1 LERRTVSELV
11 CFTFP
16 MYAYEV
22 QPGDVFD
29 GREVVAVAGAVDGDR
44 PPAADDQVEIT
55 YTQGGATAHGALDEL
70 AVRRCWERPPPPE
83 PIEY

>member
-1 LERRTVSELV
+1 VSEPTVV

-22 QPGDVFD
+22 KPADEID

-44 PPAADDQVEIT
+44 PPSPEDRVEIT
-55 YTQGGATAHGALDEL
+55 YERGASSSHGALDEL
-70 AVRRCWERPPPPE
+70 AVRRCWEPPPPPE
-83 PIEY
+83 PVEY

>member
-1 LERRTVSELV
+1 VSEPELV

-22 QPGDVFD
+22 QPGDQVD
-29 GREVVAVAGAVDGDR
+29 GREVTAVAGAVDGSR
-44 PPAADDQVEIT
+44 PPAVDDSVEVT
-55 YTQGGATAHGALDEL
+55 YTSGNRTTHGALDEL
-70 AVRRCWERPPPPE
+70 AVRRCWPAPPPPV